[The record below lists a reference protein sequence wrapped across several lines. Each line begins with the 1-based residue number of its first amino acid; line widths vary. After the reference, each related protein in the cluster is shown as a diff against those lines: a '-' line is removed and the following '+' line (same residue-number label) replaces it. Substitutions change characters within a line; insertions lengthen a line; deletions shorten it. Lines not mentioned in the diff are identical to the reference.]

1 MKVKT
6 TIALIIDN
14 QRIEAGSIIDI
25 DETTY
30 PSIAA
35 YVTVLESDAPVA
47 EVRAVEAKPVE
58 TEPVKAEAIEAEAEP
73 VEVET
78 EPVAEVTEDKPKRK
92 RA

>member
-6 TIALIIDN
+6 NLALIIDN
-14 QRIEAGSIIDI
+14 QRIEAGSTIDI
-25 DETTY
+25 DEATY

-35 YVTVLESDAPVA
+35 YVTVLEPTAPVA
-47 EVRAVEAKPVE
+47 EVQTAEVVEAVEAVE
-58 TEPVKAEAIEAEAEP
+58 TVEAVEAETAKA
-73 VEVET
+73 

>member
-25 DETTY
+25 DEATY

-47 EVRAVEAKPVE
+47 EVQ
-58 TEPVKAEAIEAEAEP
+58 TAEAVEAEP
-73 VEVET
+73 VEAEA
-78 EPVAEVTEDKPKRK
+78 VAEVTEDKPKRK

>member
-47 EVRAVEAKPVE
+47 EVQTV
-58 TEPVKAEAIEAEAEP
+58 EAEP
-73 VEVET
+73 VEAEDEPVEAET
-78 EPVAEVTEDKPKRK
+78 EPVAEVKTEDKPKRK

>member
-6 TIALIIDN
+6 NLALIINN
-14 QRIEAGSIIDI
+14 QRIEAGSTIDI
-25 DETTY
+25 DEATY

-35 YVTVLESDAPVA
+35 YVTVLEPTAPVA
-47 EVRAVEAKPVE
+47 EVQTAEAVEAVEAVE
-58 TEPVKAEAIEAEAEP
+58 TVEAVEAETAKA
-73 VEVET
+73 

>member
-25 DETTY
+25 DEATY
-30 PSIAA
+30 PSVAA

-47 EVRAVEAKPVE
+47 EVRAVEA
-58 TEPVKAEAIEAEAEP
+58 EPVEAEAEP

>member
-6 TIALIIDN
+6 NLALIIDN
-14 QRIEAGSIIDI
+14 QRIEAGSTIDI
-25 DETTY
+25 DEATY

-35 YVTVLESDAPVA
+35 YVTVLEPTAPVA
-47 EVRAVEAKPVE
+47 EVQTAEAVEAVEAVE
-58 TEPVKAEAIEAEAEP
+58 TVEAVEAETAKA
-73 VEVET
+73 

>member
-25 DETTY
+25 DEMTY

-47 EVRAVEAKPVE
+47 EVQTV
-58 TEPVKAEAIEAEAEP
+58 EAEP
-73 VEVET
+73 VEVEV

>member
-6 TIALIIDN
+6 NLALIIDN
-14 QRIEAGSIIDI
+14 QRIEAGSTIDI

-35 YVTVLESDAPVA
+35 YVTVLEPTAPVA
-47 EVRAVEAKPVE
+47 EVQTAEAVEAVE
-58 TEPVKAEAIEAEAEP
+58 AVEVAETVEAAEAE
-73 VEVET
+73 T
-78 EPVAEVTEDKPKRK
+78 AKAEPVAEVTEDKPKRK

>member
-14 QRIEAGSIIDI
+14 QRIEAGSTIDI
-25 DETTY
+25 DDATY

-47 EVRAVEAKPVE
+47 EVRAIEA
-58 TEPVKAEAIEAEAEP
+58 EPVEAEAEP

>member
-6 TIALIIDN
+6 NLALIIDN
-14 QRIEAGSIIDI
+14 QRIEAGSTIDI
-25 DETTY
+25 DEATY

-35 YVTVLESDAPVA
+35 YVTVLEPTAPVA
-47 EVRAVEAKPVE
+47 EVQTVEAVEA
-58 TEPVKAEAIEAEAEP
+58 

-78 EPVAEVTEDKPKRK
+78 AEVETAEAEPVAEVTEDKPKRK

>member
-6 TIALIIDN
+6 MLALIIDN

-35 YVTVLESDAPVA
+35 YVTVLESDAPVSEVQTA
-47 EVRAVEAKPVE
+47 EPVEAE
-58 TEPVKAEAIEAEAEP
+58 AEAIEAEA
-73 VEVET
+73 

>member
-6 TIALIIDN
+6 IIALIIDN

-35 YVTVLESDAPVA
+35 YVTVLESDTPVA
-47 EVRAVEAKPVE
+47 EVQTAEVVEA
-58 TEPVKAEAIEAEAEP
+58 EPVEAEAEP

-78 EPVAEVTEDKPKRK
+78 EPVAEVKTEDKPKRK

>member
-6 TIALIIDN
+6 MLALIIDN
-14 QRIEAGSIIDI
+14 QRIEAGSTIDI
-25 DETTY
+25 DEATY

-35 YVTVLESDAPVA
+35 YVTVLESDAPVSEVQTA
-47 EVRAVEAKPVE
+47 EPVEAEPVE
-58 TEPVKAEAIEAEAEP
+58 TEPVEAEAEP
-73 VEVET
+73 VEVEA

>member
-6 TIALIIDN
+6 NLALIIDN

-47 EVRAVEAKPVE
+47 EVQTAEAVEAVE
-58 TEPVKAEAIEAEAEP
+58 VAETAEAA
-73 VEVET
+73 
-78 EPVAEVTEDKPKRK
+78 PVAEVTEDKPKRK

>member
-47 EVRAVEAKPVE
+47 EVQ
-58 TEPVKAEAIEAEAEP
+58 TAEP
-73 VEVET
+73 VEVEAEPVEA

>member
-6 TIALIIDN
+6 IIALIIDN

-47 EVRAVEAKPVE
+47 EVQTAEPVE
-58 TEPVKAEAIEAEAEP
+58 SEPVEAEAEP
-73 VEVET
+73 VEVEA
-78 EPVAEVTEDKPKRK
+78 EPVAEVIEDKPKRK

>member
-35 YVTVLESDAPVA
+35 YVTVLESDAPVSEVQTA
-47 EVRAVEAKPVE
+47 EPVEAEPVE
-58 TEPVKAEAIEAEAEP
+58 TEPVETEAETAKA
-73 VEVET
+73 